1 MLIRSRRL
9 LAVTILTA
17 LVAAACVSD
26 DEPRVKE
33 PAATTRSTSTSN
45 EPPPTTIAGTTSSAP
60 LRLESK
66 IDWALCGAMECASI
80 DVPADYDDETAGT
93 ISIAIN
99 ILRAADTDRSLGA
112 LLVNPGGPGVPGTEL
127 AEAFAFGV
135 FPTELTDNFDIVGF
149 DPRGVG
155 GSEPFFECGASG
167 EQLNLLA
174 DIVDLVDEPEEIDAV
189 EDAVELCIT
198 SMGQVA
204 GRLHTDFVARDMDRI
219 REALG
224 EEQIS
229 YLGYSY
235 GSIIGAWYA
244 TLFPER
250 VRAMVIDGVNNPI
263 DERGTAEQRLASAR
277 EEIDPLHDLLEDAL
291 DACADASCP
300 IFNAGDPQQYYF
312 DAVKKLDLV
321 NEEMADNP
329 DAGFLALI
337 TTLYSEAAWPQL
349 WSALADLQE
358 RNDPTLFVDL
368 AEFQLGDDPG
378 AANFTAH
385 VNCLDSWALQ
395 PEYDRRAR
403 LEADA
408 EFFALEDQ
416 LNADYPLF
424 AAIEGESTST
434 CPFYDLIDPLA
445 LGVPFDGGGVPIL
458 VIGNTSDPVTSFG
471 ESEELANEILSNG
484 VLLEVDHPA
493 HTVYPSN
500 SCVND
505 VVHDVLLDRAF
516 PEPSTTCSRL
526 R

>member
-1 MLIRSRRL
+1 MILI
-9 LAVTILTA
+9 V

-26 DEPRVKE
+26 DEPRVE
-33 PAATTRSTSTSN
+33 QPAATTGSSSTST
-45 EPPPTTIAGTTSSAP
+45 EPPATTIAGTTSTAP
-60 LRLESK
+60 PRVESK
-66 IDWALCGAMECASI
+66 IDWAFCGAMECASI
-80 DVPADYDDETAGT
+80 DVPADYDDESLGT

-99 ILRAADTDRSLGA
+99 ILRAADTDRSLGV

-127 AEAFAFGV
+127 TEAFAFGV

-155 GSEPFFECGASG
+155 NSGPFFECGVSG
-167 EQLNLLA
+167 EQLQLLE
-174 DIVDLVDEPEEIDAV
+174 DIVDLVDEPDEIAAA
-189 EDAVELCIT
+189 EDAVELCT
-198 SMGQVA
+198 DSMGQVA
-204 GRLHTDFVARDMDRI
+204 GRLHTDFVARDMDQI

-224 EEQIS
+224 EDQIS

-235 GSIIGAWYA
+235 GSVVGAWYA

-250 VRAMVIDGVNNPI
+250 VRAMVLDGANNPI
-263 DERGTAEQRLASAR
+263 DELGTAEQRLASAR
-277 EEIDPLHDLLEDAL
+277 EEIDPLYALLEEAL
-291 DACADASCP
+291 DACADESCP
-300 IFNAGDPQQYYF
+300 IFNGGDPERYYF

-321 NEEMADNP
+321 NEAMADNP
-329 DAGFLALI
+329 DAGFLGLI
-337 TTLYSEAAWPQL
+337 TPLYSEASWPQL

-358 RNDPTLFVDL
+358 RDDPSLFVNL
-368 AEFQLGDDPG
+368 AEFQLGNDPG
-378 AANFTAH
+378 AVNFTAH

-395 PEYDRRAR
+395 PEFDRRAR

-408 EFFALEDQ
+408 EFFAVEDQ

-424 AAIEGESTST
+424 AAIEGESTPT
-434 CPFYDLIDPLA
+434 CPFYDLIAPAA

-484 VLLEVDHPA
+484 VLLEVDHPD

-505 VVHDVLLDRAF
+505 VVHDVLRDMSF
-516 PEPSTTCSRL
+516 PEPSTICSRE
-526 R
+526 